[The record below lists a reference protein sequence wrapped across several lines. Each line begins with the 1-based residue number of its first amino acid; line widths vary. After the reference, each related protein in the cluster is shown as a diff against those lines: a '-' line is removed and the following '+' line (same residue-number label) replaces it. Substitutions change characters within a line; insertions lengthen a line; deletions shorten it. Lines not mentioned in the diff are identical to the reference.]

1 MAIKRKLAKIYLFF
15 NRYPRIQA
23 FFYFFYK
30 ILRALTEKRKFG
42 LTHGKCGICG
52 QKSFF
57 FYFAYNRESVRCVK
71 CGANARQR
79 FTGLILK
86 KTLEYRAK
94 FGVISNFVK
103 YHQYLKQSLLSL
115 HNAENIRLN
124 QSISIMNQLNITIYE
139 PDTRGAIHH
148 NIAQSKNYFFSE
160 YFPDQELG
168 KQFQNI
174 RNEDLQNLTFLP
186 DSIDSVITQDVFEH
200 IFDPIRAFQE
210 IFRILKPLG
219 MHIFTVP
226 LNRKIKTRK
235 LVNTDGTVLIF
246 PKRYHSD
253 IIDTERSLVVTDWGL
268 DIVDYLKKIGFETVL
283 INTFNR
289 QYLFLSDSITIIAW
303 KK

>member
-1 MAIKRKLAKIYLFF
+1 MAIKRKVAKIYLFF

-30 ILRALTEKRKFG
+30 IFRAWTQKRKFG
-42 LTHGKCGICG
+42 LTRGKCGICG
-52 QKSFF
+52 KKSLF
-57 FYFAYNRESVRCVK
+57 FYFSYNRESVRCVK

-79 FTGLILK
+79 FTGVILK
-86 KTLEYRAK
+86 KTLEYRAT
-94 FGVISNFVK
+94 FGEISDFGK
-103 YHQYLKQSLLSL
+103 YQQYLRQSLKSL
-115 HNAENIRLN
+115 EKSENQGLKH
-124 QSISIMNQLNITIYE
+124 STSIMNRLNITIYE

-148 NIAQSKNYFFSE
+148 SIASSKKYIFSE

-174 RNEDLQNLTFLP
+174 RNEDLQNLSFKP
-186 DSIDSVITQDVFEH
+186 NSIDYIVTQDVFEH
-200 IFDPIRAFQE
+200 IYDPFRAFQE
-210 IFRILKPLG
+210 IFRVLKPYG

-226 LNRKIKTRK
+226 LNLKRKTQV
-235 LVNTDGTVLIF
+235 LVDKDGKVIVF

-253 IIDTERSLVVTDWGL
+253 IIDTERSLVVTNWGL

-289 QYLFLSDSITIIAW
+289 QYLFLSDAITIITW